1 MVCCHYTE
9 RSMTLPSHHVLAGV
23 NFECFKCHDRAQL
36 FVMSPPPLD
45 LSLVFPASMSTSTT
59 QDEQSP
65 SSSRK
70 CTCSSALKLG
80 PQKKLYI
87 ILTSNVLIAILLC
100 TRTSQDPLVHHRHHF
115 GRAVHAFCNVQ
126 TLVMNGLQA
135 MCDDAPEDKS
145 LMAVCIPY
153 ATSLSR
159 QILTSV
165 QQTQGACCF
174 LRAASISARLGE
186 STHVILRGRS
196 DCDSR
201 SGVFYY
207 Q

>member
-1 MVCCHYTE
+1 MK
-9 RSMTLPSHHVLAGV
+9 
-23 NFECFKCHDRAQL
+23 FECFKCHDRAQL
-36 FVMSPPPLD
+36 FVVSPPPID

-59 QDEQSP
+59 QDERSP
-65 SSSRK
+65 SSGRK
-70 CTCSSALKLG
+70 RTCSGALQLG
-80 PQKKLYI
+80 PRKKPYV

-100 TRTSQDPLVHHRHHF
+100 TRTSQDPLVHHGHHF

-135 MCDDAPEDKS
+135 MCDDAPEDES
-145 LMAVCIPY
+145 LTAVCVPY

-165 QQTQGACCF
+165 QRMQGACCF
-174 LRAASISARLGE
+174 LRAASIGARLRE
-186 STHVILRGRS
+186 STHVVLRGRS

-201 SGVFYY
+201 SGAFYY